1 MADQLRSLAVTVEEP
16 RAGDF
21 VWVLG
26 ERAGESW
33 QTLKRGRAPQA
44 TYREAMAAGLL
55 VLQGMVDD
63 LDIGPRVETG
73 QEDAAAPAEPDASR
87 KDPAVAGRKRLFGFG
102 PLV

>member
-1 MADQLRSLAVTVEEP
+1 MADQLRSLAVAVEEP

-26 ERAGESW
+26 ERSGESW
-33 QTLKRGRAPQA
+33 RTLKQARAPQA

-63 LDIGPRVETG
+63 LDTGPRMETG
-73 QEDAAAPAEPDASR
+73 REDAAAPAEPR
-87 KDPAVAGRKRLFGFG
+87 KEPAPAGRKRLFGFG